1 MLGNDKAGTTRK
13 KTLSRDIAEILTRRI
28 TSGDYPPGTKM
39 PTERLLSIEF
49 GVNRHAVR
57 EALKRLE
64 AIGLIKIK
72 HGAGIF
78 IDRVSFTAGIEIFDT
93 LLTNEDG
100 SINSGFLQDVLE
112 FRREMVLMITRLAVE
127 RRKPRELGKICRL
140 IDDITFAQGKY
151 KSDEEA
157 RITLDLFEAMTV
169 ATHNEVYLLIY
180 NTLRRIFWHLRDTF
194 NLVLFYSEEDVAA
207 MKKLR
212 EAFEFSRVEDAQA
225 VVANYLGYMEKA
237 IEEQLAEQGQ
247 ATSEEPAQEQ

>member
-1 MLGNDKAGTTRK
+1 MLDSNAKSKTRK
-13 KTLSRDIAEILTRRI
+13 KTLSRDIAEVLTRRI
-28 TSGDYPPGTKM
+28 TSGVYPAGSRM

-100 SINSGFLQDVLE
+100 TINRSFMCDVLE
-112 FRREMVLMITRLAVE
+112 FRREMALTITRKAVE

-140 IDDITFAQGKY
+140 IDDLMFVQGKY

-157 RITLDLFEAMTV
+157 RITLELFEAMTA
-169 ATHNEVYLLIY
+169 ATHNNVYMLVY
-180 NTLRRIFWHLRDTF
+180 NTLNRIFWHLRETF
-194 NLVLFYSEEDVAA
+194 NLVLFYSRDDVDL

-212 EAFEFSRVEDAQA
+212 DAFEFSKVADAEA
-225 VVANYLGYMEKA
+225 VVSQYLTYLEAA
-237 IEEQLAEQGQ
+237 IEKEMDAAEQDN
-247 ATSEEPAQEQ
+247 ATDR